1 VIVSTAP
8 KVAVIGAGIVGLAAA
23 TALRRAG
30 AEVRCFE
37 KATPGQAESIGLTRI
52 FRQAHGDPKLVRLAM
67 QAREAW
73 QTWERRYGRR
83 LLGEEGLIVT
93 GDALAPAW
101 ERALREGGAPY
112 RSLTSTEFAD
122 RLSISRPSPTAALW
136 DPAGGAIR
144 ARRTVDLL
152 RQDCAGCIVDGEVV
166 ELVVTGTGVSVRT
179 TDETWACD
187 EALVTAGIDTPGLAA
202 QVGVHVPTKLTRH
215 SRFTFAPRHP
225 RVDRVLPCWIDDSG
239 AYGEGLSAYAL
250 PVGTTG
256 RYAVGV
262 SQGGEDFPARVDAD
276 EVSRRTLDMARR
288 YVQAALPGLDPE
300 PVDEVRCTYNQVGVQ
315 EGDGFE
321 AKRSGAVT
329 ILYGNNLFKFAP
341 LLGELLGRAV
351 LQRDALVALCV
362 GARIE
367 PGGM

>member
-1 VIVSTAP
+1 MISKAP

-23 TALRRAG
+23 NALRRAG

-52 FRQAHGDPKLVRLAM
+52 FRQAHGDPELVRLAM
-67 QAREAW
+67 RAREGW
-73 QTWERRYGRR
+73 RTWEQRYGRR
-83 LLGEEGLIVT
+83 LLGEDGLIVT

-101 ERALREGGAPY
+101 ERALREAGAPY
-112 RSLTSTEFAD
+112 RSLTSAEFAD
-122 RLSISRPSPTAALW
+122 RLRIGRPSPTATLW

-152 RQDCAGCIVDGEVV
+152 RQDCADCIVRGEVV
-166 ELVVTGTGVSVRT
+166 ELTATGMGVGVRT
-179 TDETWACD
+179 TDRTWACD

-225 RVDRVLPCWIDDSG
+225 HVDRTLACWIDDSG
-239 AYGEGLSAYAL
+239 AYGDGLSAYAL

-276 EVSRRTLDMARR
+276 EVSRLTLHMARR

-300 PVDEVRCTYNQVGVQ
+300 PVDEVRCAYNQVGVP
-315 EGDGFE
+315 EGDGFGAE
-321 AKRSGAVT
+321 RSGAVT
-329 ILYGNNLFKFAP
+329 VLYGNNLFKFAP
-341 LLGELLGRAV
+341 LLGELLSQAV
-351 LQRDALVALCV
+351 LQRDASAALRV
-362 GARIE
+362 GARME
-367 PGGM
+367 PRGA